1 MQYVGT
7 ADGAAAVEALRAE
20 LAHAKEQAR
29 ASNAAALKAAEELRA
44 EQDAHRRSKEKM
56 AEMAWELKNAADR
69 YALLEKENKA
79 SSTELDK
86 ARSAAKEMW
95 TEIRSMREEL
105 Q

>member
-1 MQYVGT
+1 MPCGCA

-20 LAHAKEQAR
+20 LAQAKEQAR

-44 EQDAHRRSKEKM
+44 DQAPRCRSEEKIAKM
-56 AEMAWELKNAADR
+56 AGVLKNATDR
-69 YALLEKENKA
+69 YALLEKESKA

-86 ARSAAKEMW
+86 ALNAAKEMR

-105 Q
+105 